1 MELVTT
7 SLVSEV
13 EIQSTANTI
22 AEFFKNTA
30 STQIVIFLNYIR
42 NSIQANYIISA
53 LNTNMVST
61 IFKKKDDISNLPD
74 NDQTRR
80 RRREYNEAT
89 NETQQT
95 NGFQNS
101 RFSRAATQYSEDYG
115 VFRAQT
121 LYFPNPSFDLSNV
134 ESIACGKANPISA
147 AGFFSTYT
155 KKHITVHVRWD
166 IPAANSEVVNG
177 FFGGCTPLEAL
188 LPSTFNC
195 LYEIE
200 CLQLLTKYFPAL
212 QQVCMRSF

>member
-13 EIQSTANTI
+13 EIQSTVNTI

-42 NSIQANYIISA
+42 NSIQANFIISA
-53 LNTNMVST
+53 LNTNMLST
-61 IFKKKDDISNLPD
+61 ITKKKGDVANVPGSDE
-74 NDQTRR
+74 TRR
-80 RRREYNEAT
+80 RKREYNQEAS
-89 NETQQT
+89 EAHQT
-95 NGFQNS
+95 ITSPKS
-101 RFSRAATQYSEDYG
+101 RFARALSLNSGGYG

-121 LYFPNPSFDLSNV
+121 LYFANPSLDASNV
-134 ESIACGKANPISA
+134 ESVPCGKGNPISA
-147 AGFFSTYT
+147 AGFFSTST
-155 KKHITVHVRWD
+155 KKSIRTHVRWAL
-166 IPAANSEVVNG
+166 PSANSEVVNG

-188 LPSTFNC
+188 LPSTLNC

-200 CLQLLTKYFPAL
+200 CLQLLSKYFPAL